1 MTVEWQ
7 SAGDNKVVLT
17 GKLSQSTVPS
27 LIPIKKYLQQ
37 YNDQLY
43 VDLGQLTKVDS
54 AGLAYLVELQQ
65 YCQHKGISLQYEGA
79 TPALDKLVTLYNAES
94 LLVN

>member
-7 SAGDNKVVLT
+7 SAGDNNVVLV

-79 TPALDKLVTLYNAES
+79 TPALEKLVALYNAES
-94 LLVN
+94 LLAN